1 MTGAIILEFINAVI
15 GFSFLWLKNKGRKS
29 ISELREEAEDKS
41 FSIQGTVV
49 LLFIVGVIMLSST
62 LIFLGVV
69 IIRIV
74 YDAFK

>member
-1 MTGAIILEFINAVI
+1 MASSSILRTISGII

-62 LIFLGVV
+62 LIFLGAVV
-69 IIRIV
+69 IRII